1 LGRPKVYLSA
11 CGPGIG
17 GHFVEATTEALEAAG
32 IWTLQA
38 AILPENPAS
47 IALSGKSG
55 FRMVDVR
62 ERIGTIGHG
71 PFAGR
76 WRDAVLMER
85 RSMIVGTE

>member
-1 LGRPKVYLSA
+1 M
-11 CGPGIG
+11 
-17 GHFVEATTEALEAAG
+17 EATTEASEAAG

-55 FRMVDVR
+55 FRMLVR